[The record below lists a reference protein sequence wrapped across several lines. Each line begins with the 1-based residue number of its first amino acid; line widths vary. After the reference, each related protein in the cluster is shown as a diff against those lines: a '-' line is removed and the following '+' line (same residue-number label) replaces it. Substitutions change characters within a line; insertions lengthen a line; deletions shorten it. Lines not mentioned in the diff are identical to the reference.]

1 MDLKPFILEL
11 HIRYYAQKPIQL
23 FAYFGQKRQKCHDKP
38 IPCKMISLSSTFD
51 KPMRDS
57 GG

>member
-1 MDLKPFILEL
+1 MDSKPFILEL
-11 HIRYYAQKPIQL
+11 HKRYDAQIPAQSL
-23 FAYFGQKRQKCHDKP
+23 AYFGQKRQKCHDKP
-38 IPCKMISLSSTFD
+38 IPCKMISLTICID